1 MINLKRFNGHILVL
15 AALFIGFLVGITTE
29 YVANDHERKDNA
41 VLFNVLSRNNP
52 ILPLK
57 EYANIMNHS
66 NGSVSDFINA
76 YAQLE
81 RAKYCINV
89 FTATTEYIP
98 VDEYLKFVEVY
109 DHTIDFARFMEII
122 KKLNSSNSISPDD
135 LNFIKQQAK
144 RFDKLPD
151 PNTNIHSLKDYF
163 YQVKN
168 DFEKIR

>member
-1 MINLKRFNGHILVL
+1 MMIKPKIYLIFFFNLSEHIWFYLLVYF
-15 AALFIGFLVGITTE
+15 ALF
-29 YVANDHERKDNA
+29 N
-41 VLFNVLSRNNP
+41 
-52 ILPLK
+52 
-57 EYANIMNHS
+57 
-66 NGSVSDFINA
+66 SVSDIINA
-76 YAQLE
+76 YAQLD
-81 RAKYCINV
+81 RANYCINV

-98 VDEYLKFVEVY
+98 ADEYQQFVEEY

-122 KKLNSSNSISPDD
+122 KKLNTSNSISSDD

-144 RFDKLPD
+144 RFDKLPM